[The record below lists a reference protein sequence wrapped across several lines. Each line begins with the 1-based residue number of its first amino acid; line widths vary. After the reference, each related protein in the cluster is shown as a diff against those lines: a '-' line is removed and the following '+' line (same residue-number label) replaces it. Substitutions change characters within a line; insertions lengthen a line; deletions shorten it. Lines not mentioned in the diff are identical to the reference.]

1 MEEGMLGIT
10 PEQQKLLD
18 SVLEFADLDL
28 DKTAFQSSTEAGV
41 FVETLCGYVKCIMDP
56 VALEQSLRRVQG
68 PDTDNPWRTMREF
81 LELKSIHLDEAVATQ
96 RGPVLVMEANGAFY
110 RPPSNG

>member
-1 MEEGMLGIT
+1 MLGIT

-18 SVLEFADLDL
+18 SVLEFAALDP

-41 FVETLCGYVKCIMDP
+41 FVETGRGYVKCIMDP
-56 VALEQSLRRVQG
+56 VALERALREVQG
-68 PDTDNPWRTMREF
+68 PDKDNPWRTMREF
-81 LELKSIHLDEAVATQ
+81 LALTSIHLDEAVAIW

-110 RPPSNG
+110 RLPSNG